1 MKNVIKNKHVK
12 GVVVGYPL
20 DKDGSPMNKHCVF
33 IEELLE
39 LLAKE
44 RVFGNVP
51 VTLVNEYE
59 SSMQAKRKIFERL

>member
-1 MKNVIKNKHVK
+1 
-12 GVVVGYPL
+12 
-20 DKDGSPMNKHCVF
+20 MNKHCVF